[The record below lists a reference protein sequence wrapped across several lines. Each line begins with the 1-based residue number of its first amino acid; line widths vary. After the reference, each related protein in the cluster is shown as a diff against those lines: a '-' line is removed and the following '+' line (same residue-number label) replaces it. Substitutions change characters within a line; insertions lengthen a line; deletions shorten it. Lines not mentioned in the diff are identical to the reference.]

1 MCIYMLYIYYI
12 LYIIYYIL
20 YIYGIMSLIFFI
32 HTNTT
37 RPRPFGNSRP
47 AHRTLTRKNNCL
59 PSRYSNAAIEV
70 NLPGDLSSE

>member
-1 MCIYMLYIYYI
+1 MLYI
-12 LYIIYYIL
+12 LYIIY

-47 AHRTLTRKNNCL
+47 AHRTLTRKTIAS
-59 PSRYSNAAIEV
+59 PAAIRMPQ
-70 NLPGDLSSE
+70 LK